1 MISALL
7 VALAGGLGAAARFQS
22 DALIARA
29 GRWRLPIA
37 TLVINT
43 LGSLLLGI
51 PSSDGLRFV
60 GKAGS
65 GFTDAALV
73 QAHRALE
80 PLARSTTPFV
90 EVTGR
95 DAQNAHWVEPTLV
108 GEVYYTEATS
118 AGRLRHPVWKGWRP
132 DVPPSTVVWE

>member
-43 LGSLLLGI
+43 LGMYDSYAGMILPLL
-51 PSSDGLRFV
+51 V
-60 GKAGS
+60 
-65 GFTDAALV
+65 DAAGVFIILQGV
-73 QAHRALE
+73 RLILAEIVPRARIGIISG
-80 PLARSTTPFV
+80 PNLAR
-90 EVTGR
+90 EV
-95 DAQNAHWVEPTLV
+95 AQRQPAALPRPRRP
-108 GEVYYTEATS
+108 
-118 AGRLRHPVWKGWRP
+118 AGRRHRCRP
-132 DVPPSTVVWE
+132 ADRRGRRRRLL